1 MLSNGSFPILKFVDS
16 SGSMQFEINHPI
28 MTVGRDKASNKY
40 VLQTIIFQEIILQFY
55 FQKIN
60 IR

>member
-1 MLSNGSFPILKFVDS
+1 
-16 SGSMQFEINHPI
+16 MQFEINHPI
-28 MTVGRDKASNKY
+28 MTVGRDKFNKY

-60 IR
+60 IRQLIIIIKRHF